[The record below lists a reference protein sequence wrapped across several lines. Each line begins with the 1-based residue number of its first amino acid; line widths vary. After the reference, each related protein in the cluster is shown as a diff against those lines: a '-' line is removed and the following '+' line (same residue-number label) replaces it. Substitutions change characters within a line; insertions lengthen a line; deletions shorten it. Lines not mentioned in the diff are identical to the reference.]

1 MKQLNL
7 FIGLFLFFSVTISAQ
22 KVTNVSNRQEQS
34 TIIVSY
40 DLETKT
46 PCKIA
51 LYVSTNGGTTWQG
64 PLKKVNGDVGA
75 NVSSGSKSITWS
87 VLEEFEEL
95 RGNDIKFQV
104 RAVNNTIETIQ
115 TVKIGTQVWMKKN
128 LDVSTYRNG
137 DIIPEVKDPEEWGK
151 LTTGAWCYY
160 DNDPKNGKI
169 YGKLYNWYA
178 VNDSRGLAP
187 EGYHVPSASEWGQL
201 VNNSGGQHSASGIM
215 KEKGFTHWNSP
226 NTDATNSYGFTGLPA
241 GVRAHDRYKSIADEF
256 YEIYTGCTWWSS
268 TLWEESWK
276 NPKEAKALTLDYYHN
291 YIYNQIRPEQDGCS
305 VRCVK
310 D

>member
-7 FIGLFLFFSVTISAQ
+7 FIGLFLFFTITISAQ

-46 PCKIA
+46 PCKIE

-75 NVSSGSKSITWS
+75 NVSSGSKSITWN

-95 RGNDIKFQV
+95 RGNNIVFQV
-104 RAVNNTIETIQ
+104 RAESNSDTI
-115 TVKIGTQVWMKKN
+115 KIGNQIWMNKN
-128 LDVSTYRNG
+128 LNVSTYRNG
-137 DIIPEVKDPEEWGK
+137 DIIPEIKDPK
-151 LTTGAWCYY
+151 IFSKMTIGAWCYY
-160 DNDPKNGKI
+160 NNDPEYGKI

-178 VNDSRGLAP
+178 VNDPRGLAP
-187 EGYHVPSASEWGQL
+187 VGFHVPDDRDWNKLMKKLGGASFAGGKLKENGIINQSF
-201 VNNSGGQHSASGIM
+201 NSNLGGHLSSNGFFGI
-215 KEKGFTHWNSP
+215 GIDGYF
-226 NTDATNSYGFTGLPA
+226 
-241 GVRAHDRYKSIADEF
+241 
-256 YEIYTGCTWWSS
+256 WSS
-268 TLWEESWK
+268 SKIHNNLLANYRHIISSSSELIDS
-276 NPKEAKALTLDYYHN
+276 YYN
-291 YIYNQIRPEQDGCS
+291 KSAGFSI
-305 VRCVK
+305 RCVK